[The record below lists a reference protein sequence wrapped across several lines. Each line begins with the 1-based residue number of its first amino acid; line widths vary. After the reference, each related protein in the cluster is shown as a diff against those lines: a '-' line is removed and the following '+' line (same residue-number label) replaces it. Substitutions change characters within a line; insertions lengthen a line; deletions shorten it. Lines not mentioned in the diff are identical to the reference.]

1 LTLRRPGNRLR
12 HHSANTPL
20 QRPERGA
27 EWIIGYLVFV
37 FICQLLLLIPALS
50 PVRVVLR
57 TAAFGA
63 SLALVALLPAKPNR
77 LHPAIWAAGAVL
89 GIVGIALIH
98 PLTNTFLSGLAEL
111 MMYAAILAPLLW
123 VAGVKVDA
131 QGFGRMLFVLWG
143 FHTISALVGVLQV
156 YFPGR
161 FEPSLSSVILSQG
174 DWYVEDLKITLANGM
189 RTFRPMGLSDTPGGA
204 AGSGFYAVLLGAALL
219 VWEKKWWMKPAFIAS
234 MLGGMFCL
242 YLSQVRVMLVMTGI
256 CLLVFMGL
264 MALRGQIGKVLGLGV
279 AVVALVLVS
288 FSWAVAVG
296 GDAATKRLSQLIASD
311 PGKVYYSNRGHF
323 LEDTVTILV
332 PEFPLGAG
340 LGRWGMMNYYFGD
353 NSDPNKAMIWA
364 EIMWTG
370 WVLDGGIPLVLAY
383 VLAIGVGFWW
393 AGKVALD
400 RSHPELGIWG
410 ALVFAYNAGALAV
423 TFNSPLFLSQ
433 GGLEFWLLNAALFG
447 AWITS
452 RNADR
457 TETDAPAAAAPARP
471 YGTIQKRPR
480 WGPPLADPGHGDH
493 GASA

>member
-1 LTLRRPGNRLR
+1 M
-12 HHSANTPL
+12 PL
-20 QRPERGA
+20 PLARPERGVG
-27 EWIIGYLVFV
+27 WIIAYLLIVFV
-37 FICQLLLLIPALS
+37 CQLLLLIPALS

-63 SLALVALLPAKPNR
+63 SLALVALLPAKPGR
-77 LHPAIWAAGAVL
+77 LHPALWAAGAVL
-89 GIVGIALIH
+89 AIVAIGLFH
-98 PLTNTFLSGLAEL
+98 PTTNTLLAGLAEL

-123 VAGVKVDA
+123 VAGVKVDS
-131 QGFGRMLFVLWG
+131 QGFSRMLFVLWG
-143 FHTISALVGVLQV
+143 FHTLSALVGVLQV

-161 FEPSLSSVILSQG
+161 LEPSLSSVILSQG
-174 DWYVEDLKITLANGM
+174 DWYVEDLKITLAHGI

-264 MALRGQIGKVLGLGV
+264 MALRGQIGKVLGLFV
-279 AVVALVLVS
+279 SVVVLVLVS

-296 GDAATKRLSQLIASD
+296 GNAATKRLSQLVASD
-311 PGKVYYSNRGHF
+311 PGQVYYSNRGHF

-332 PEFPLGAG
+332 PQFPLGAG
-340 LGRWGMMNYYFGD
+340 LGRWGMMNYYFGN

-383 VLAIGVGFWW
+383 VFAIGVAFWW
-393 AGKVALD
+393 AGKIALD
-400 RSHPELGIWG
+400 RSRPDLGIWG
-410 ALVFAYNAGALAV
+410 ALVFAYNTGALAV
-423 TFNSPLFLSQ
+423 TFNSPLFMSQ
-433 GGLEFWLLNAALFG
+433 GGLEFWLLNATLFG
-447 AWITS
+447 AWMTS
-452 RNADR
+452 REAGQ
-457 TETDAPAAAAPARP
+457 TEGIAA
-471 YGTIQKRPR
+471 GVE
-480 WGPPLADPGHGDH
+480 PPLPVRAGRVRNGRRNPIPAQAKRLKEGD
-493 GASA
+493 GA